1 MRTRVKICG
10 ITRRQDAEFAVEMG
24 ADALGFVFY
33 SPSPRAVTIAQ
44 VKDIIEGLPPFV
56 SIVALFVDA
65 SAQEV
70 NNCINKLS
78 IDILQFHGDESVEYC
93 AQFNRPY
100 LKAIRMKEGVEL
112 TELAARYSSASALL
126 LDSYQPGVPGG
137 TGQAF
142 DWSMIKDIDKPIILA
157 GGLTVDNIAMA
168 IEQVQPYAVDVSGG
182 VEQSKGIKEQ
192 QKIRAFMHEV
202 MNGGTNGK

>member
-24 ADALGFVFY
+24 VDALGFVFY

-65 SAQEV
+65 SEEEV
-70 NNCINKLS
+70 NNCLS
-78 IDILQFHGDESVEYC
+78 ELAIDIVQFHGDESAEYC
-93 AQFNRPY
+93 EQFNKPY
-100 LKAIRMKEGVEL
+100 MKAIRMKEGVEL
-112 TELAARYSSASALL
+112 TELAERYSSASALL
-126 LDSYQPGVPGG
+126 LDSYQPGIPGG

-168 IEQVQPYAVDVSGG
+168 IEQVQPYAVDISGG

-192 QKIRAFMHEV
+192 QKVRDFMQEV
-202 MNGGTNGK
+202 MNG

>member
-1 MRTRVKICG
+1 
-10 ITRRQDAEFAVEMG
+10 
-24 ADALGFVFY
+24 LGFVFY

-65 SAQEV
+65 SADEV
-70 NNCINKLS
+70 NNCLNELA
-78 IDILQFHGDESVEYC
+78 IDIVQFHGDESAEYC
-93 AQFNRPY
+93 EQFNTPY
-100 LKAIRMKEGVEL
+100 MKAIRMKEGVEL
-112 TELAARYSSASALL
+112 TELAERYSSASALL

-142 DWSMIKDIDKPIILA
+142 DWSMINDIDKPIILA
-157 GGLTVDNIAMA
+157 GGLTVNNVAMA

-192 QKIRAFMHEV
+192 QKIRAFMQEV
-202 MNGGTNGK
+202 MNGGTDGK